1 MWERHAD
8 ALVVAAAE
16 SRLAELERRRLA
28 DVERI
33 LPRAH
38 YEARMRE
45 GPDDGG

>member
-1 MWERHAD
+1 VWERHAD

-38 YEARMRE
+38 YEARMRD
-45 GPDDGG
+45 GPDGGG